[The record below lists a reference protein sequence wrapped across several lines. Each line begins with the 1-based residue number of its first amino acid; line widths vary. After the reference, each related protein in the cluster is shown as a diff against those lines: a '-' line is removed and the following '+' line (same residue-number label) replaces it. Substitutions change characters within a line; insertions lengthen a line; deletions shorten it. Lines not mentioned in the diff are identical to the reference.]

1 MKPATLGKE
10 FVKEFVESSFASK
23 LSWAAVVLA
32 FGVSVYYVAKGYD
45 AFKSGKEKNSRKRQ
59 GSADN

>member
-10 FVKEFVESSFASK
+10 FVKELVESSFASK

-32 FGVSVYYVAKGYD
+32 FGVSVL
-45 AFKSGKEKNSRKRQ
+45 AFGVSYIASQRATVRL
-59 GSADN
+59 